1 MEDIRSRLGNRIRF
15 LRKGRKLSQ
24 EALALKA
31 GLDRTY
37 VASIECGNRN
47 VSILN
52 IERIATALNMPLAEF
67 FDADEF
73 VKIPNFVS
81 LGKVADK
88 SSKKYK

>member
-1 MEDIRSRLGNRIRF
+1 MEDIRTRLGNRIRV
-15 LRKGRKLSQ
+15 LRKELKLSQ
-24 EALALKA
+24 EAVALKA

-52 IERIATALNMPLAEF
+52 IERIATALNVTLAEF

-73 VKIPNFVS
+73 VKIPNFTS
-81 LGKVADK
+81 ISKVAEK
-88 SSKKYK
+88 SGKKYK